1 MKRKLLIALLSF
13 TVAACGFGLVACDKG
28 GDNNSDV
35 EITNINQAYNVA
47 TELGYGGTL
56 DEFIIAVK
64 GDKGEDGKDGKD
76 GVGVENIIID
86 ADGILV
92 VFLTNGAECH
102 LDKSAVQTEGG

>member
-47 TELGYGGTL
+47 TELG
-56 DEFIIAVK
+56 
-64 GDKGEDGKDGKD
+64 
-76 GVGVENIIID
+76 
-86 ADGILV
+86 
-92 VFLTNGAECH
+92 
-102 LDKSAVQTEGG
+102 

>member
-1 MKRKLLIALLSF
+1 MLFRS
-13 TVAACGFGLVACDKG
+13 LVACDKG

-64 GDKGEDGKDGKD
+64 GDKGEDGKDGKT
-76 GVGVENIIID
+76 
-86 ADGILV
+86 ASAWKIL
-92 VFLTNGAECH
+92 L
-102 LDKSAVQTEGG
+102 